1 MLETLPLR
9 SAHESVFVVLVG
21 LDFANLTHQFKN
33 VFPLQ
38 VAWKFAG
45 KQAVEE
51 CLVIMAQF

>member
-21 LDFANLTHQFKN
+21 LDFANLTHQFEN

-38 VAWKFAG
+38 VAWEFAG